1 MRIGILDY
9 GVGNLYSLSCALKKL
24 KAEPEIVTSLGSKK
38 FDGIMLPGVGAFDA
52 VTKALGKNRQLILDA
67 VEDSVPIFGICL
79 GMQLMFE
86 SSEEGEGDGLAIF
99 RGSVKQLPS
108 TVKLPH
114 MGWNVLD
121 KKDNHTML
129 DGLKAKSWA
138 YFLHSY
144 YPEPKDK
151 KIVVA
156 TTNYGK
162 DFTSAISYRN
172 VFGTQFHPEKSGD
185 MGSVILRNFLKNCKK

>member
-9 GVGNLYSLSCALKKL
+9 GVGNLYSLSCALKRL
-24 KAEPEIVTSLGSKK
+24 KAEPEIVTSLSSKK
-38 FDGIMLPGVGAFDA
+38 FDGIVLPGVGAFDA
-52 VTKALGKNRQLILDA
+52 VTKALGKNRQLIPDA
-67 VEDSVPIFGICL
+67 VKNGVPTFGICL

-99 RGSVKQLPS
+99 KGSVKRLPS

-121 KKDNHTML
+121 KNDSAML
-129 DGLKAKSWA
+129 DGLKDKSWA

-144 YPEPKDK
+144 YPDPKDR
-151 KIVVA
+151 KIVAA

-162 DFTSAISYRN
+162 EFTSAISYRN

-185 MGSVILRNFLKNCKK
+185 IGSKILRNFLKNCKK

>member
-9 GVGNLYSLSCALKKL
+9 GVGNLYSLSCALKRL
-24 KAEPEIVTSLGSKK
+24 KAEPEIVTSLSGKK
-38 FDGIMLPGVGAFDA
+38 FDGIVLPGVGAFDA
-52 VTKALGKNRQLILDA
+52 VTKALGKNRQLIPDA
-67 VEDSVPIFGICL
+67 VKNGVPTFGICL

-99 RGSVKQLPS
+99 KGSVKRLPS

-121 KKDNHTML
+121 KNDSVML
-129 DGLKAKSWA
+129 DGLKDKSWA

-144 YPEPKDK
+144 YPDPKDR
-151 KIVVA
+151 KIVAA

-162 DFTSAISYRN
+162 EFTSAISYRN
-172 VFGTQFHPEKSGD
+172 VFGAQFHPEKSGD
-185 MGSVILRNFLKNCKK
+185 IGSKILGNFLKNCKK

>member
-9 GVGNLYSLSCALKKL
+9 GVGNLYSLSCALKRL
-24 KAEPEIVTSLGSKK
+24 KAEPEIVTSLSSKK
-38 FDGIMLPGVGAFDA
+38 FDGIVLPGVGAFDA
-52 VTKALGKNRQLILDA
+52 VTKALGKNRQLIPDA
-67 VEDSVPIFGICL
+67 VNNGVPTFGICL

-99 RGSVKQLPS
+99 KGSVKRLPS

-121 KKDNHTML
+121 KKDSAML
-129 DGLKAKSWA
+129 DGLKDKSWA

-144 YPEPKDK
+144 YPDPKDR
-151 KIVVA
+151 KIVAA

-162 DFTSAISYRN
+162 EFTSAISYRN

-185 MGSVILRNFLKNCKK
+185 IGSKILGNFLKNCKK

>member
-24 KAEPEIVTSLGSKK
+24 EAEPEIVTSLNKE
-38 FDGIMLPGVGAFDA
+38 FNGIILPGVGAFDA
-52 VTKALGKNRQLILDA
+52 VTKNLGKNRELILDA
-67 VEDSVPIFGICL
+67 VKDGIHIFGICL

-86 SSEEGEGDGLAIF
+86 SSEEGKGEGLAMF
-99 RGSVKQLPS
+99 KGYVKQLPS
-108 TVKLPH
+108 SVKLPH
-114 MGWNVLD
+114 MGWNILD
-121 KKDNHTML
+121 KKNDHAML
-129 DGLKAKSWA
+129 DGLRDKSWV

-144 YPEPKDK
+144 YPEPEDK
-151 KIVVA
+151 KIVAA

-162 DFTSAISYRN
+162 DFTSAISYKN

-185 MGSVILRNFLKNCKK
+185 VGSMILRNFLLNCKK